1 MKKNEIDYQY
11 LYRQGIIGAWYLR
24 LSQIPLYR
32 MIKSKKRR
40 IVCSCRRRFGKTT
53 AIVISI
59 IERCLVSEKLK
70 VYYGSPQLN
79 QTRAILSQVMD
90 HIYMYAPNLK
100 PKYNT
105 QDGCYVFENGSKI
118 FLFGAKDTSELDK
131 CRGQEANILVL
142 DEYAHFKY
150 RPEYILKEVL
160 LPMLLTTRGKLV
172 ISSTPS
178 KDLTHPYFNLIREAQ
193 IKGEFFTHTIE
204 DSVKCGDIS
213 IEQQNQIIED
223 CGGVD
228 SESYQREWL
237 CRVVPPIS
245 SLIIPEASQKQDWL
259 IPEDESKRIRAMVNY
274 KYYHHYL
281 AMDIGSVDYT
291 CILYMTYIFEKDLV
305 IIEDE
310 TVLKNE
316 EVTTK
321 NIAIKIKEKMN
332 TLWGDKSYHS
342 AVADNNNPILLRDL
356 ANTERIYFSP
366 IKKDSLVAMVNYARL
381 MFQNSR
387 IKVSNDCQYLKDCL
401 LFGLWDDNRKAFLRS
416 DSLGHLDALAA
427 LIYGVRVIDQRT
439 NPVPKVEKENIFY
452 PIENKTSNTTEF
464 FKSVLKL

>member
-40 IVCSCRRRFGKTT
+40 VVCSCRRRFGKTT

-59 IERCLVSEKLK
+59 IERCLVTEKLK

-79 QTRAILSQVMD
+79 QTRAILSQVID

-105 QDGCYVFENGSKI
+105 QEGCYVFDNGSKI

-142 DEYAHFKY
+142 DEYAHFRY

-160 LPMLLTTRGKLV
+160 MPMLLTTHGKLV

-178 KDLTHPYFNLIREAQ
+178 KDLTHPYFTLIREAQ
-193 IKGEFFTHTIE
+193 IKGEFFIHTIE
-204 DSVKCGDIS
+204 DSVKCGDITLD
-213 IEQQNQIIED
+213 QQKQIIED

-305 IIEDE
+305 IIEGE

-387 IKVSNDCQYLKDCL
+387 IKVSSDCQYLKDCL

-439 NPVPKVEKENIFY
+439 NPIPKVEKENIFY
-452 PIENKTSNTTEF
+452 PMSEKSSNTTEF